1 MTAREA
7 QITSPPPSLGT
18 GTTITPR
25 RSSGGSCFLKIWL
38 RFGNILHSFWRGE
51 NVRAE
56 QSAVGPART
65 RPGPGNG
72 ELSVAGGSGHTEP
85 GAPPGPDPVKTSYSH
100 RTRWSL
106 PPRPQAQWGRRL
118 AACPVQCAQKS
129 RALFLAVCFG
139 MSEAHS
145 DPRQARLAF
154 HSHLRSATPPGT
166 GRAHAQ
172 RPGGRCPSHVAGV
185 SPRPG
190 DLENLFLCPRCQNDF
205 WFLPSGLSSPSES
218 CFMLGTGKRIPL
230 QVQLLRR
237 GHASL

>member
-154 HSHLRSATPPGT
+154 HSHLRSAAPPGT

-172 RPGGRCPSHVAGV
+172 RPGADVRVTWQGCLRG
-185 SPRPG
+185 
-190 DLENLFLCPRCQNDF
+190 
-205 WFLPSGLSSPSES
+205 
-218 CFMLGTGKRIPL
+218 LGTLKICSFVPDAKMIFGSF
-230 QVQLLRR
+230 LLACLPHLR
-237 GHASL
+237 AVSC